1 MRNGAI
7 ALAALLTVAVGQT
20 LGGAMLAKE
29 GTKAPPFEAQDQSGK
44 LVKSDDLIG
53 KKAFVLWF
61 YPKDDTPG

>member
-1 MRNGAI
+1 VRYGSI
-7 ALAALLTVAVGQT
+7 ALAALLTLAAGPT

-29 GTKAPPFEAQDQSGK
+29 GTKAPAFEAQDQSGH
-44 LVKSDDLIG
+44 LVKSDELIG